1 MMHRILVPIDS
12 QDPESW
18 QYALAYAEKVAEQ
31 NSERSNIILLVH
43 TKQQLDR
50 TSLAGHIGA
59 NAAKALNK
67 GRPVQLQSGDNLSL
81 KTLKTLGRTH
91 PRAVVIAFFADD
103 ALLNAVDDLRGIAGA
118 VAVPDLPGHCDGWV
132 ARWNPIIHGQQQT
145 TQPQLISDPVV
156 VEALSSLIGMVNPT
170 TGIGHPRDKQLA
182 DETFRILRVKN
193 HALDAEAIKSWA
205 IQNGWRSDNAT
216 DLGRLAGKI
225 RSLKSKPSLS
235 KIHNWQER
243 YDNWSN

>member
-1 MMHRILVPIDS
+1 MHRILVPIDS

-18 QYALAYAEKVAEQ
+18 LYALAYAEKVAEQ
-31 NSERSNIILLVH
+31 NSERSDIILIVH

-50 TSLAGHIGA
+50 TSLADHIGA
-59 NAAKALNK
+59 NAAKALSK
-67 GRPVQLQSGDNLSL
+67 GRSIQLQSGDNLSL

-118 VAVPDLPGHCDGWV
+118 IAVPDLPGDCDGWV
-132 ARWNPIIHGQQQT
+132 ARWNPIVHGDQQAGQR
-145 TQPQLISDPVV
+145 PLISDPVV

-193 HALDAEAIKSWA
+193 HALDGEAIKSWA

-225 RSLKSKPSLS
+225 QSLKSKPSLS
-235 KIHNWQER
+235 KIHNAQLR
-243 YDNWSN
+243 YDQWTS